1 MLRPLNRRL
10 TTRNVK
16 KVVLMTWLVAL
27 VIVSVFVFMLRKQ
40 SSVCV
45 PFYPYK
51 DLQEVGQALLAL
63 IGALSQFTTFAI
75 IIIVITFLRIVKVLR
90 QSVENLSNSA
100 LQRQE
105 MKLTKLTYKVCAVYL
120 LFRVPVMICHLV
132 NEIVGF
138 SQEMPMATATLV
150 TVTLVNFTFVANPI
164 LHRKMLLARQ
174 ATHSTTTPGQ

>member
-1 MLRPLNRRL
+1 MTTVNYFQIRPGQLLEILCKIGFTSGFVCTVLNALTLSIMAIDRQDRVLRPLNRRL

-27 VIVSVFVFMLRKQ
+27 VIVSVFAFMLRKQ

-45 PFYPYK
+45 PFYPYN
-51 DLQEVGQALLAL
+51 DLQEVGQALLTL

-75 IIIVITFLRIVKVLR
+75 IIIVMTFLCIVKLLR

-105 MKLTKLTYKVCAVYL
+105 MKLTKLTYKICAVYL
-120 LFRVPVMICHLV
+120 LF
-132 NEIVGF
+132 
-138 SQEMPMATATLV
+138 
-150 TVTLVNFTFVANPI
+150 
-164 LHRKMLLARQ
+164 
-174 ATHSTTTPGQ
+174 